1 MSVNTQGALIITS
14 SWNQVSTD
22 DAVTSNTI
30 TDAGQLSYQRT
41 YLSGTN
47 TGTVNQVFNQIA
59 TFSSGGTGN
68 FNLTGLTQTILGN
81 NTIKS
86 FTGINS
92 ITIQNRSTR
101 PGFDIS
107 INVSSS
113 SGFKQPFGYPT
124 GVIVLKPGSCIH
136 SNIVAQDWP
145 VNANSKQLLLTDA
158 GSGAAYSISLFGH
171 Q

>member
-1 MSVNTQGALIITS
+1 MSVNTSSALIITS

-22 DAVTSNTI
+22 DAVSSNTI
-30 TDAGQLSYQRT
+30 TDVGQVSYQRT
-41 YLSGTN
+41 YTSGTA
-47 TGTVNQVFNQIA
+47 TGTVNQVFNQSS
-59 TFSSGGTGN
+59 TLSSGGSGN
-68 FNLTGLTQTILGN
+68 FNLTGLSQSVLGI

-101 PGFDIS
+101 AGFDIN

-124 GVIVLKPGSCIH
+124 GVINLKPGSCVHVNTI
-136 SNIVAQDWP
+136 QDWA
-145 VNANSKQLLLTDA
+145 VDANSKQLLLTDA

>member
-1 MSVNTQGALIITS
+1 MSVNTQGQLIITS
-14 SWNQVSTD
+14 SWTQTSVD
-22 DAVTSNTI
+22 DVVTSNTVE
-30 TDAGQLSYQRT
+30 DAGQLSYQRT
-41 YLSGTN
+41 YLSGTA
-47 TGTVNQVFNQIA
+47 TGTVSQIFNQVSTLA
-59 TFSSGGTGN
+59 SGGSGN
-68 FNLTGLTQTILGN
+68 FNLTGLVQNILGN

-101 PGFDIS
+101 PGFDIN

-136 SNIVAQDWP
+136 ANTAAQDWP
-145 VNANSKQLLLTDA
+145 VGATSKQLLLNDG
-158 GSGAAYSISLFGH
+158 GSGAAYSISLYGH